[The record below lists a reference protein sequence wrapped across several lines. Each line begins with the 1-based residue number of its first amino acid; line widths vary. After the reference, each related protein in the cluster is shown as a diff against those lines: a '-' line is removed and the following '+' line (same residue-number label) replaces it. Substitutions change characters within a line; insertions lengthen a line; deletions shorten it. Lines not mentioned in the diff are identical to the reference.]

1 MLPKV
6 ARISLLEYL
15 LSDPGLN
22 AKFRLVANN
31 VVVAD
36 KDVTLAD
43 IIEATFVGYAALTG
57 IVFPTPII
65 DFAEHGD
72 TISPTLTWTAGAIVG
87 PQTIYAMY
95 ITVTMGGLDELLWFR
110 RFGIPTVLMNPGE
123 QVQKKA
129 NMLSDDSNVPAF
141 AP

>member
-6 ARISLLEYL
+6 ARIALLEFL
-15 LSDPGLN
+15 LSDPSLN

-31 VVVAD
+31 VAVLD

-43 IIEATFVGYAALTG
+43 ITEATFAGYAGLTG
-57 IVFPTPII
+57 VVFPTPII
-65 DFAEHGD
+65 DFAEHGE
-72 TISPTLTWTAGAIVG
+72 TTSPTLTWTASGAG
-87 PQTIYAMY
+87 LPETIYAMY
-95 ITVTMGGLDELLWFR
+95 ITVTISATDVLLWFH
-110 RFGIPTVLMNPGE
+110 RFGTPTLLMNPAD

-141 AP
+141 G